1 MLGTLVIT
9 DAKTVEEIENG
20 KHTDLSC
27 GYDCDIEDTENPQQR
42 RIRGNHVALCEQGRA
57 GIARIV
63 DSVNDEESTYTEV
76 TKNLEKEADK
86 EYIPFSDSNLREK
99 NEALERIRRIIKNKD
114 NTADNGDGKL
124 YLTPSAYGTIA
135 WLVRT
140 FDITQKDL
148 EGISKYFFGRG
159 GYNMFK

>member
-1 MLGTLVIT
+1 M
-9 DAKTVEEIENG
+9 
-20 KHTDLSC
+20 
-27 GYDCDIEDTENPQQR
+27 
-42 RIRGNHVALCEQGRA
+42 RA
-57 GIARIV
+57 GQ
-63 DSVNDEESTYTEV
+63 SGNDEESTYTEV